1 MQIVPRILN
10 FERCSIVFTVK
21 GDMRRTVDPVSP
33 RTLSK
38 TSARRAKQIDLPCS
52 PSVAKRKTPFPLTNE
67 HALFFLQL
75 RNADTSRSTLKFL
88 LQLQTHSQPWFFLTR
103 TCPFGPNCILTP
115 FLTFQQGSVYPDPA
129 RACVY
134 AGSRMR

>member
-1 MQIVPRILN
+1 MQIVPRVLH

-21 GDMRRTVDPVSP
+21 GDMQITVDPVSP

-67 HALFFLQL
+67 HAASPCSFFSSEMLIPL
-75 RNADTSRSTLKFL
+75 VPL
-88 LQLQTHSQPWFFLTR
+88 
-103 TCPFGPNCILTP
+103 
-115 FLTFQQGSVYPDPA
+115 
-129 RACVY
+129 
-134 AGSRMR
+134 